1 LASDGYSEREK
12 SLGEIIQVRKYS
24 LEDMV
29 MDSNFWKN
37 KKVLLTGHTGFKGS
51 WLSLW
56 LQKLGVDLVGFSK
69 SIPTKPSLFELADVE
84 KNMTSIM
91 GDITHIERITDVVK
105 QHNPEIIIHMAAQSL
120 VHKSYDQPLET
131 FSTNIMGTVNLLEAI
146 RNTSKKCVI
155 INVTSDKC
163 YENQELSRGYKEND
177 PMGGYDPYSS
187 SKGCAELITSSFRDS
202 FFKNSNDKDYDISL
216 ASVRAGNVIGGGDWA
231 DNRIMPDIMRGIL
244 NKKIIKI
251 RNPTA
256 VRPWQHV
263 LEPLRGYLELA
274 EKLYNYK
281 SEYTESWNF
290 GPDDDDVKPVSWI
303 VNKVVEMWGEDVQ
316 VDFDDDRLDYKHET
330 SFLRLDCSK
339 AKSKLKW
346 NPKIKLEEGL
356 KLTVN
361 WYKQYEQT
369 KELREFTENQIEE
382 YAY

>member
-1 LASDGYSEREK
+1 
-12 SLGEIIQVRKYS
+12 
-24 LEDMV
+24 
-29 MDSNFWKN
+29 MDSSFWKN

-56 LQKLGVDLVGFSK
+56 LQKLGVDLIGFSK
-69 SIPTKPSLFELADVE
+69 SVPTKPSLFELADVG

-91 GDITHIERITDVVK
+91 GDITSIENITNVVK
-105 QHNPEIIIHMAAQSL
+105 QHNPEIIVHMAAQSL

-131 FSTNIMGTVNLLEAI
+131 FSTNIMGTVNLLEAV

-187 SKGCAELITSSFRDS
+187 SKGCAELITSSFRNS
-202 FFKNSNDKDYDISL
+202 FFKDSNNKDYDISL

-231 DNRIMPDIMRGIL
+231 DNRIVPDIMRGIL
-244 NKKIIKI
+244 DKKIIKI
-251 RNPTA
+251 RNPNS
-256 VRPWQHV
+256 VRPWQYV

-281 SEYTESWNF
+281 SEYAESWNF
-290 GPDDDDVKPVSWI
+290 GPEIDDAKPVSWL
-303 VNKVVEMWGEDVQ
+303 VNEIVEMWGENIE
-316 VDFDDDRLDYKHET
+316 VDFDNDDLDHKHET
-330 SFLRLDCSK
+330 NFLRLDCSK

-382 YAY
+382 YLS

>member
-1 LASDGYSEREK
+1 
-12 SLGEIIQVRKYS
+12 
-24 LEDMV
+24 

-361 WYKQYEQT
+361 WY
-369 KELREFTENQIEE
+369 FFHP
-382 YAY
+382 

>member
-1 LASDGYSEREK
+1 
-12 SLGEIIQVRKYS
+12 
-24 LEDMV
+24 
-29 MDSNFWKN
+29 
-37 KKVLLTGHTGFKGS
+37 
-51 WLSLW
+51 
-56 LQKLGVDLVGFSK
+56 
-69 SIPTKPSLFELADVE
+69 
-84 KNMTSIM
+84 M

-131 FSTNIMGTVNLLEAI
+131 FSINIMGTVNLLEAI

-346 NPKIKLEEGL
+346 NPKI
-356 KLTVN
+356 
-361 WYKQYEQT
+361 
-369 KELREFTENQIEE
+369 TE
-382 YAY
+382 

>member
-1 LASDGYSEREK
+1 
-12 SLGEIIQVRKYS
+12 
-24 LEDMV
+24 

-290 GPDDDDVKPVSWI
+290 GPDDDVKPVSWI
-303 VNKVVEMWGEDVQ
+303 VNKLVEMWGEDVQ
-316 VDFDDDRLDYKHET
+316 VDFDDDRLDYKH
-330 SFLRLDCSK
+330 
-339 AKSKLKW
+339 
-346 NPKIKLEEGL
+346 
-356 KLTVN
+356 
-361 WYKQYEQT
+361 
-369 KELREFTENQIEE
+369 
-382 YAY
+382 